1 MSLELLMRC
10 VVVAFSHGYEGD
22 AVLMLSLTLSSFIN
36 FRLLLQYRLVPGVVL
51 LFVEVVDGQ

>member
-22 AVLMLSLTLSSFIN
+22 TVLMLSVMLSSFVN
-36 FRLLLQYRLVPGVVL
+36 FFVLLQYRPVPRVVL
-51 LFVEVVDGQ
+51 LLVEVVDGE